1 MSGVR
6 IEQEWW
12 QRGDKCSRR
21 YSIRRAVLVCAALGA
36 GWWLAP
42 AAVAQQVVP
51 TPGPAAVWRASC
63 GYCHDHG
70 IGPVLFGRALPAAA
84 IAAVARNGARGMPA
98 FHASE
103 ISPAELAAL
112 AEWVNAQ
119 PAR

>member
-1 MSGVR
+1 MNRGR
-6 IEQEWW
+6 TEQEQW
-12 QRGDKCSRR
+12 QRGGGRSRGSR
-21 YSIRRAVLVCAALGA
+21 VRQVVLACIALGA
-36 GWWLAP
+36 GWCLAP

-70 IGPVLFGRALPAAA
+70 IGPVLFGRALPAVA
-84 IAAVARNGARGMPA
+84 IVAVARNGARGMPA